1 MGSILRDVKEIA
13 DDISWYWFRTRQEK
27 KTMLYL
33 QNRKRL

>member
-13 DDISWYWFRTRQEK
+13 DDRSWYWFRKRQEK
-27 KTMLYL
+27 KEMLDL